1 MLVSIVSKDKK
12 NVYTTRTGD
21 INIGVSNL
29 VGVKSPEKG
38 ALMINGTCF
47 GVFPADVLEDIVV
60 GIHKAVEVVFSDK
73 DRDFGVV
80 KGCSIH
86 KNGNYVVNLFDG
98 SDDEVWLEVH
108 ETSDELCEGAWNI
121 INNLNNNCSD
131 EYDYNLLH
139 KRWEFEQKKEKG
151 EEVDD
156 YLEETNLFD
165 FD

>member
-47 GVFPADVLEDIVV
+47 GVFPADVLTDIIFN
-60 GIHKAVEVVFSDK
+60 IHKAVGIVFSDEIAE
-73 DRDFGVV
+73 FGIINQYDVY
-80 KGCSIH
+80 KG
-86 KNGNYVVNLFDG
+86 GNYVVNLFDG
-98 SDDEVWLEVH
+98 SDDGIWLEVH
-108 ETSDELCEGAWNI
+108 KTSDELCEAAWNV

>member
-60 GIHKAVEVVFSDK
+60 GIHKAVGIVFSDEIAE
-73 DRDFGVV
+73 FGIINQYDVH
-80 KGCSIH
+80 KG
-86 KNGNYVVNLFDG
+86 GNYVVNLFDG
-98 SDDEVWLEVH
+98 SDDGIWLEVH
-108 ETSDELCEGAWNI
+108 KTSDELCEAAWNV

>member
-47 GVFPADVLEDIVV
+47 GVFPADVLTDIIFN
-60 GIHKAVEVVFSDK
+60 IHKAVGIVFSDEIAE
-73 DRDFGVV
+73 FGIINQYCVN
-80 KGCSIH
+80 KGE
-86 KNGNYVVNLFDG
+86 NYVVNLFDG
-98 SDDEVWLEVH
+98 SDDGIWLEVH
-108 ETSDELCEGAWNI
+108 KTSDELCEAAWNV